1 MESYEEK
8 MERLRKECDRELK
21 RAENLRLATI
31 TCAIIFSMIIIITL
45 IFMP

>member
-8 MERLRKECDRELK
+8 LERLRKECDKALK

-31 TCAIIFSMIIIITL
+31 TFAIIYSMIIIITL
-45 IFMP
+45 ILAP